1 MINIEQIIVMVLLA
15 MLVVITIAIIR
26 VRNLF
31 GVAMLSGIF
40 SLLMAT
46 VFTVLDA
53 VDVAFTEAAVGAGV
67 STVLIL
73 STLALINNR
82 LEKIPERIR
91 LIPLLVAVMTGAALI
106 WAVEGLPEVGGAAGP
121 HQEHTGQ
128 YYIEKTPEEVDTP
141 NIVTAVLASYRGYDT
156 MGEVAVIF
164 TAGIGV
170 MMLLGGTGGLSI
182 SVHRRRRKD
191 KSEDIR

>member
-1 MINIEQIIVMVLLA
+1 
-15 MLVVITIAIIR
+15 
-26 VRNLF
+26 
-31 GVAMLSGIF
+31 
-40 SLLMAT
+40 
-46 VFTVLDA
+46 
-53 VDVAFTEAAVGAGV
+53 
-67 STVLIL
+67 LIL

>member
-1 MINIEQIIVMVLLA
+1 MINLEQIIVMVLLA

-91 LIPLLVAVMTGAALI
+91 LIPLLVALVTGAALI
-106 WAVEGLPEVGGAAGP
+106 WAVEGLPEVGGAKGP
-121 HQEHTGQ
+121 HQEHTGK

-182 SVHRRRRKD
+182 AVHRRRRKD